1 MLALAL
7 GPLIRLG
14 ASAVRGTLECR
25 PIYEPSMG
33 LAIAGRHRVPT
44 CSADPPD
51 PEVWPYQGNAR
62 C

>member
-14 ASAVRGTLECR
+14 ASAVRETLACR
-25 PIYEPSMG
+25 PIDEPSMD

-44 CSADPPD
+44 CSADLPD
-51 PEVWPYQGNAR
+51 PGEWLYQGNAR